1 MQRFGIIQLKRTFI
15 NGWPS
20 GSRICRYFLLF
31 FQIWKMF
38 FFPVSIAFY
47 GRYVDIREEI
57 ALFWSCPSKH
67 LQGLKPSPPTPNFKN
82 LQNKTTTIP
91 STHLPSTPAKKR
103 FVTLLSV
110 TNLPL
115 KGGTF
120 SAMLTA
126 RLLSGTVAGHLV
138 TDDVKECIR
147 ELRTAVAQQLQVP
160 RFKVRHAS

>member
-1 MQRFGIIQLKRTFI
+1 MQGFGIIQLKRTFI

-31 FQIWKMF
+31 FQIWKML

-67 LQGLKPSPPTPNFKN
+67 LQGLKPSHPPPTSKIC
-82 LQNKTTTIP
+82 KTKRPP
-91 STHLPSTPAKKR
+91 SPQHISHQPPQRKR